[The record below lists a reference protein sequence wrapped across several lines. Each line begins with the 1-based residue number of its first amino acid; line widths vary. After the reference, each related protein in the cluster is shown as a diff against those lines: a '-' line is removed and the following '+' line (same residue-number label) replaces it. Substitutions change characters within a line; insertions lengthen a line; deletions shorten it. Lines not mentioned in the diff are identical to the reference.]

1 MSKCRYQRA
10 FGNFEVLIRE
20 RKTHAPTSNPI
31 TLGPLV
37 VIQNVSS
44 FTAARTR

>member
-1 MSKCRYQRA
+1 M
-10 FGNFEVLIRE
+10 
-20 RKTHAPTSNPI
+20 HASTLNPI

-44 FTAARTR
+44 FIAARTRYIGTWSQLKE

>member
-1 MSKCRYQRA
+1 MYKCRHSRA

-20 RKTHAPTSNPI
+20 RKMHAPPLSPI

-44 FTAARTR
+44 FIATRTR